1 MKQNEFNEIVVS
13 VIEKAMRPPPDGPEM
28 QNWVSTQFGRRFGGT
43 EIECDNL
50 PEICPGCNEAKP
62 DIAKR
67 RLNAAYADDDL
78 NWLVSCRDCFNEE
91 QSRLGEMWDDYWSMV
106 I

>member
-1 MKQNEFNEIVVS
+1 MKQSEFNTIIVEIKGHA
-13 VIEKAMRPPPDGPEM
+13 EDPPGV
-28 QNWVSTQFGRRFGGT
+28 QNWVATQFGRRLAGC

-50 PEICPGCNEAKP
+50 PKVCPVCQRPGP

-78 NWLVSCRDCFNEE
+78 NWLVSCRDCFDER
-91 QSRLGEMWDDYWSMV
+91 QDQLGEMWDDYYSMV
-106 I
+106 L